1 MGWRHYFCWLDV
13 AIRFNAYTSHAARGG
28 LESQG
33 FSVVFLSIKTI
44 GLFRKRA
51 LQNRRYSAKETY
63 NFLEPTFGV
72 GVSTQTHTTIV
83 QLSFLGMGACQAK
96 YWWFFFKK
104 GLFGSAAQVRTL
116 KSKSLYVLLLWLFC
130 KKNTCF

>member
-1 MGWRHYFCWLDV
+1 MGWRHYFRWLDV

-44 GLFRKRA
+44 DLFRKRA

-63 NFLEPTFGV
+63 NFKVPL
-72 GVSTQTHTTIV
+72 IV
-83 QLSFLGMGACQAK
+83 ATRYYAVFVNYAYFDIPLNHKVLSIG
-96 YWWFFFKK
+96 
-104 GLFGSAAQVRTL
+104 T
-116 KSKSLYVLLLWLFC
+116 
-130 KKNTCF
+130 